1 MFITSFLPG
10 ENPICLK
17 RTVVSSVS
25 CEKQFFSVGC
35 ASKIFALKCRLNKS
49 HAVCSILS
57 ALSNHVVK
65 ASLKPTKQ
73 RILKA
78 ERLYKGVN
86 EDV

>member
-17 RTVVSSVS
+17 HTVVSSVS
-25 CEKQFFSVGC
+25 CEMLFFSVGC

-57 ALSNHVVK
+57 ALSNHMVRPSPKPNRQCLVK
-65 ASLKPTKQ
+65 A
-73 RILKA
+73 
-78 ERLYKGVN
+78 EYLYKGVN
-86 EDV
+86 GEV